1 MKDLT
6 YITYRVKNI
15 LILIC
20 TMSMMHQVAIAQV
33 SPSERQALIDLYNA
47 TDGDN
52 WSNTIVGNQP
62 WLVNEPTSLVS
73 DWFGV
78 SVVDGKIT
86 SLSLVGN
93 NLKGEIPTS
102 FGDLVSLT
110 FLNLGINRLT
120 GQLPQSIGNL
130 TSLEVL
136 QLTRNTLTGG
146 VPSSIGNLTNLI
158 QIDFSI
164 NQLTLPLPDVF
175 TNLINAK
182 TFTVERNAITGT
194 IPLSIGSMISLETL
208 ILGSNQLTGSIPS
221 ELGNLSNLTYLGLY
235 VNGLS
240 GEIPDSLGN
249 LSKLERLLLFRN
261 ALTGEVPVSLGNLSN
276 LKGLDVNS
284 NQLTGSIPNEFGSLA
299 NLEVLT
305 LSINKFSGNLP
316 QGLSSLASAD
326 ILNTL
331 VFERNNFVFSD
342 FELQFQAYNDN
353 LTTFSYLNQGQVDQI
368 ETRSVIAGQS
378 ITLTSNVLTSTNNRY
393 QWFKNNVAIPGATN
407 KDLLISNALDS
418 DAGVYHF
425 TATNNIIAD
434 LSLRRNPITLEISCG
449 VSEAEKQAL
458 IDLYNSTNGPNWT
471 SSNNWLTD
479 APVCDWTGVTVKD
492 GKVTGLYLFGG
503 GVAGPLPASIGD
515 LVHLTS
521 LTITR
526 SGGLSG
532 AIPLTIG
539 NLVNLETI
547 NLTSNQ
553 LTGEIPVEVGNL
565 TNLVSLQLARNQ
577 LSGSI
582 PSSIGNLT
590 KLISI
595 GISENRFTGD
605 IPSSIGGLTE
615 LEKFDV
621 SINQLNGSIPPELGN
636 LTGLTQLGLTRNAL
650 TGSIPVTLSNL
661 VNLTTLDLSSNAL
674 TGIIP
679 PELGTMNNLKT
690 LNLFRNQ
697 LSGSIP
703 SELGNLQ
710 NLESLNLF
718 SNGLTGEIPLS
729 FGNLSNLIVLQ
740 LYRNQLSGSIP
751 EALGNLTKLT
761 TLGLSTNQLS
771 GSVPAN
777 FGILASSDIL
787 NTLTLDRNNFVFNN
801 FETEFPV
808 YQSDL
813 TAFNYLTQGKVD
825 ETETLSVTENGSITL
840 TSTAL
845 TSGNNSYQWYKNN
858 TAIPGAT
865 SNDYIINNA
874 AATDAGVYYFTAT
887 NSVVTDLTLERN
899 PITVTVT
906 EGIADCV
913 SAEEKAALVAL
924 YNSTDGANWTNNV
937 NWLSNEPV
945 SEWAGVIVEDCK
957 VTRLFLGD
965 NNLVGVL
972 PNEIGDLINLEQL
985 HLNTNSVSSTIP
997 DQIGNLSNLKLLYL
1011 YGNEISGVLPESIG
1025 NLTNLNNLSLAS
1037 NKLEGNIPS
1046 SFSNLT
1052 NIIALSLGGN
1062 IGITGDVSFLFKLPN
1077 ISSLEVW
1084 SCNLTEEFTTDF
1096 DYVNTSL
1103 TKLIISNNG
1112 LTGVFDF
1119 GKYMPNLQNL
1129 SAQDNELNGEF
1140 SAYGFTELLNIERL
1154 YIERNQIF
1162 GSIPVGPKLENLI
1175 RLDFS
1180 ENNLEGQIPDIFTDS
1195 SLMRDFQ
1202 MNNNRFSGKLP
1213 LFGVNSLTKV
1223 YVFHN
1228 NFVYDDFQASYND
1241 AAFSYNFQAAL
1252 EAAPDQTISKGDTLT
1267 ILANERLL
1275 EDNNQYAWFKSDDG
1289 GATFVNTGITSKD
1302 YSKENVDVDDA
1313 GIYKLQ
1319 ITNLTYPGVTLA
1331 QEATSITIDLD
1342 TCGVSDAEK
1351 QALVDLYNSTDGAN
1365 WTNNTNWLT
1374 DAPVCDWYGVTV
1386 VDGKVIEL
1394 RLGNNNL
1401 VGQIPSTI
1409 QGLTS
1414 IEYLSLGLNK
1424 LNGSIP
1430 NEIGSLSN
1438 LKKLYLN
1445 SNSLAGAIPQSI
1457 GNLTNLTNFHLNDN
1471 NLTGVIPSG
1480 ITSLLKLEYLHLHEN
1495 QIEGNIPNDIG
1506 SLRNIIVLNLG
1517 YNNLE
1522 GTIPVS
1528 IGNFFKTTFI
1538 YLNNNR
1544 ITGVIPNEIGSLPR
1558 LTALNV
1564 NNNFLGG
1571 TIPPSLKEVTSFKT
1585 LSIQENNFIF
1595 EEMEAEFDGL
1605 KNKLTTFR
1613 YAPQAKV
1620 DQEEPLSL
1628 EENGTITLTS
1638 TVLTSTN
1645 NNYQWYKDGVAIS
1658 GATGKDLVITD
1669 ASETDTGV
1677 YHFLA
1682 TNSLVTDLTLERNP
1696 ITLTVT
1702 PVIDTCGVSES
1713 EKQALIDL
1721 YNSTDG
1727 ANWTNNTNWLTDAP
1741 VCDWYG
1747 ITVEND
1753 LVISINLAQNNLV
1766 GSLPYTINNISN
1778 LRALILESN
1787 KLYDDE
1793 PYDFNELQDLVTL
1806 DLSLNELEFFPTGI
1820 YNSRTLEFLHLG
1832 GNKISE
1838 NIPTEIGSLENLT
1851 FLSLESNLIPGTIP
1865 VDIVELGYLKTLNLG
1880 NNKLSGSIPTGF
1892 SQLSNLNYLDLSRNN
1907 LSDSI
1912 PSDLSELTLL
1922 QRLFLY
1928 NNNLSGEIPTNISSL
1943 INIEFLYLDNNQL
1956 SGAIPVELAN
1966 LSNLKYLR
1974 LRSNNLSGFIPAEFL
1989 QLTNLNTFLVEN
2001 NQLAGVV
2008 PDFSTLPF
2016 LNSFNF
2022 RENKFL
2028 FSDFESEHLAYRNKL
2043 SLYSYAPQAK
2053 VDQEQTIEVQLG
2065 GSVTLAT
2072 TQLTSTNNTYT
2083 WYKGTDVLIE
2093 TTLPQI
2099 TIDNITAADLGEYY
2113 FTATNSVV
2121 NDLTLTRN
2129 NITLV
2134 LGNTDPDGCDILEGV
2149 VDGSFENCLSVA
2161 GPISEENFNRTIDC
2175 SNWELTSVFP
2185 VNPLFQSSIS
2195 TWFVDGNSSNMSESQ
2210 FSEYISSSPDGG
2222 VFTSS
2227 FLEIQRRLS
2236 KGNGFKTTLNDLTIG
2251 EEYIISF
2258 YQSHGGSFDDLNGI
2272 AVFSDPQWEV
2282 NFGNESKFSNSISIR
2297 PISNITES
2305 IPWEKVELR
2314 FTATT
2319 SEQDLSF
2326 TPNVSYPDEAVFVEG
2341 ASFHLLIDGI
2351 KVIKVNGNCNEEITE
2366 QRFCSDNETPPTIG
2380 DLVSPIPNT
2389 TVTWFTGENNDEA
2402 LLPPTILANN
2412 VTYWAR
2418 SNNDPLL
2425 PRIEV
2430 KVILES
2436 GTPTGSST
2444 QTFNEIDNPTIAD
2457 LQATG
2462 SNIQWYSLES
2472 GETPLANST
2481 ALINNTSYYA
2491 AEGNSICRLQVLVTI
2506 NTSGDGDCDILDG
2519 IVDGSFQDC
2528 ALVSGSTQ
2536 LSYNNNIECSGWQP
2550 INALSSP
2557 STWIVDLSDPVSDLN
2572 PVMTSQVR
2580 QSPDRGIFASA
2591 LVTHGRGTSNLTK
2604 GQGFKTTLNNLEIGK
2619 TYTISFY
2626 QSQGGSFDTFGNT
2639 TVPNSENILAQW
2651 NVSFGSET
2659 KSSDLIPIQSISDIS
2674 VAPVWEKQEI
2684 TFVPTATQQEL
2695 SFSSFG
2701 SLINVVEN
2709 VFYYNL
2715 LIDGIKVIKQNCN
2728 PVDPLVQEFC
2738 LSDGVPTINDLESP
2752 FLNSI
2757 AWFENETGGAPLP
2770 SAMEITET
2778 VTLWAEGNST
2788 NPRVA
2793 VQIIIKEDCDGI
2805 AIQRFCIL
2813 NGEVTI
2819 GDLQSPFP
2827 GSTASWYRTELD
2839 KALILPE
2846 YVIPE
2851 SAIYWASSDENP
2863 SLPRVPVSI
2872 ILDDQVPTGDTVQ
2885 IFDEADAPTVA
2896 DLQATGLNIQWYL
2909 SENGEVTLS
2918 NDTPLLH
2925 NTYYYAANGYSKCR
2939 LRVAVKIE
2947 GVITDCNILDQ
2958 YVDGSFENCE
2968 SIASSYGHNS
2978 NVTCGQWINGKG
2990 SADTWKFPFDASH
3003 SGIADNIQP
3012 SPDNGVAAGAIA
3024 KSLNTNELESFYTN
3038 LNGLNI
3044 GETYR
3049 IEFYQSNV
3057 TGNFDTTE
3065 GLEEARWKVIFG
3077 DQIQY
3082 SAYMV
3087 VSKNPVW
3094 QKSTLEFTANTTEA
3108 RLEFN
3113 ASSADKTTSTR
3124 YVYMLIDGIKLSQ
3137 VTGGDTG
3144 CPDDIVYDTQSFCSM
3159 FEDPTVGD
3167 LLPPDGATDVLWY
3180 SSEVNGYQYSSEDI
3194 LLVGGNGI
3202 PSTDVYWAES
3212 SQFMGRKPV
3221 RVVIN
3226 EGIPTGN
3233 TLQVFDPL
3241 NNPTVANLQAI
3252 GNNVQWFA
3260 SPTSQIPLL
3269 ENVELIDGYTYYAGH
3284 NGLDCRLVVEV
3295 EIKLNSPDVNG
3306 IQILC
3311 ASDLPTIGDLVA
3323 IPSDPSYTINWYDSI
3338 DAVTPLSEDTQ
3349 IVNSRFYYVSQVT
3362 SNGSISDRISV
3373 YVSLISV
3380 SAPIGA
3386 SEQTIY
3392 TNDGATV
3399 RNLVA
3404 LGNGVLWY
3412 DSDGIQLSLDEPLE
3426 DGGIYYA
3433 DQANISGTCRS
3444 IDRLAVRVR
3453 ILPELPPQYFSC
3465 EKFRPQPGD
3474 KYVVSG
3480 WVRENGV
3487 TIASTE
3493 TKSYSEISELFAKL
3507 LNELKDIIVTQTPV
3521 PPVYIPSPEDR
3532 TYDALVPYIKTTGI
3546 DNLTI
3551 YNLKPVK
3558 EDQDGFVRTVGFSFS
3573 FDEEGETTFTYKTP
3587 LNGFTSN
3594 NIYYSFPIIG
3604 NEDAISIDFT
3614 GLQTCT
3620 EGLCVN
3626 TNFVYNT
3633 VIVIIP
3639 ISINYPQSIPVDNV
3653 LKESVDFN
3661 TYTPD
3666 PDYQAMTYANSLLKI
3681 TYTDREGVELEDDGS
3696 VSFRPKGNIVDG
3708 WQRISTDFRI
3718 PDNAEFMTIS
3728 LQSEDTNLNVYFDDI
3743 RFHPFNSNM
3752 KTFVYDPETQRL
3764 QSELDENNYATFY
3777 EYDKEGGLIRVK
3789 KETERGV
3796 YTIQETRSGNSKLN
3810 NN

>member
-52 WSNTIVGNQP
+52 WSNTIAGNQP
-62 WLVNEPTSLVS
+62 WLVNDPTSLVS

-194 IPLSIGSMISLETL
+194 IPPSIGSMISLETL

-342 FELQFQAYNDN
+342 FELQFRAYNDN

-368 ETRSVIAGQS
+368 ETRSVVAGQS

-407 KDLLISNALDS
+407 KDLVISNALDS

-553 LTGEIPVEVGNL
+553 LTGEIPVEIGNL

-674 TGIIP
+674 TGVIP
-679 PELGTMNNLKT
+679 SELGTMNNLKT

-718 SNGLTGEIPLS
+718 SNGLTGAIPLS

-771 GSVPAN
+771 GSVPPN

-813 TAFNYLTQGKVD
+813 IAFNYLTQAKVD
-825 ETETLSVTENGSITL
+825 EIETLSVTENASITL
-840 TSTAL
+840 TSTEL

-1319 ITNLTYPGVTLA
+1319 ITNPTYPGVTLA

-1386 VDGKVIEL
+1386 ENRKITKLEL
-1394 RLGNNNL
+1394 VKNNL
-1401 VGQIPSTI
+1401 SGTISNRIGDLPSLTILNLSNNSLIGEIPI
-1409 QGLTS
+1409 
-1414 IEYLSLGLNK
+1414 
-1424 LNGSIP
+1424 
-1430 NEIGSLSN
+1430 EIGSLTDLNQLN
-1438 LKKLYLN
+1438 LSINEISGSIPFSIGSLNNLTYLSLL
-1445 SNSLAGAIPQSI
+1445 SNSLTGQIPLEM
-1457 GNLTNLTNFHLNDN
+1457 GNLSNLTILYLGRNQ
-1471 NLTGVIPSG
+1471 LT
-1480 ITSLLKLEYLHLHEN
+1480 
-1495 QIEGNIPNDIG
+1495 GNIPSELGNLRSLQYLGLIGNQLTGSIPPQLGQISGLLDITLSNNQLSG
-1506 SLRNIIVLNLG
+1506 DIPAELGNLSLLQILNLG
-1517 YNNLE
+1517 YNQFT
-1522 GTIPVS
+1522 GSIPVELENL
-1528 IGNFFKTTFI
+1528 INLRELI
-1538 YLNNNR
+1538 LR
-1544 ITGVIPNEIGSLPR
+1544 
-1558 LTALNV
+1558 
-1564 NNNFLGG
+1564 NNNFEGQLPLGLDQLNDLRIIYIENNKFQG
-1571 TIPPSLKEVTSFKT
+1571 IIPFQIINLPYIFRFYIQNNGYVFNEIEVEYDE
-1585 LSIQENNFIF
+1585 IQARLGNNFI
-1595 EEMEAEFDGL
+1595 
-1605 KNKLTTFR
+1605 
-1613 YAPQAKV
+1613 YAPQADV
-1620 DQEEPLSL
+1620 DQEE
-1628 EENGTITLTS
+1628 
-1638 TVLTSTN
+1638 
-1645 NNYQWYKDGVAIS
+1645 
-1658 GATGKDLVITD
+1658 
-1669 ASETDTGV
+1669 
-1677 YHFLA
+1677 
-1682 TNSLVTDLTLERNP
+1682 
-1696 ITLTVT
+1696 
-1702 PVIDTCGVSES
+1702 
-1713 EKQALIDL
+1713 
-1721 YNSTDG
+1721 
-1727 ANWTNNTNWLTDAP
+1727 
-1741 VCDWYG
+1741 
-1747 ITVEND
+1747 
-1753 LVISINLAQNNLV
+1753 
-1766 GSLPYTINNISN
+1766 
-1778 LRALILESN
+1778 
-1787 KLYDDE
+1787 
-1793 PYDFNELQDLVTL
+1793 
-1806 DLSLNELEFFPTGI
+1806 
-1820 YNSRTLEFLHLG
+1820 
-1832 GNKISE
+1832 
-1838 NIPTEIGSLENLT
+1838 
-1851 FLSLESNLIPGTIP
+1851 
-1865 VDIVELGYLKTLNLG
+1865 
-1880 NNKLSGSIPTGF
+1880 
-1892 SQLSNLNYLDLSRNN
+1892 
-1907 LSDSI
+1907 
-1912 PSDLSELTLL
+1912 
-1922 QRLFLY
+1922 
-1928 NNNLSGEIPTNISSL
+1928 
-1943 INIEFLYLDNNQL
+1943 
-1956 SGAIPVELAN
+1956 
-1966 LSNLKYLR
+1966 
-1974 LRSNNLSGFIPAEFL
+1974 
-1989 QLTNLNTFLVEN
+1989 
-2001 NQLAGVV
+2001 
-2008 PDFSTLPF
+2008 
-2016 LNSFNF
+2016 
-2022 RENKFL
+2022 
-2028 FSDFESEHLAYRNKL
+2028 
-2043 SLYSYAPQAK
+2043 
-2053 VDQEQTIEVQLG
+2053 TIEVQLG

-2195 TWFVDGNSSNMSESQ
+2195 TWFVDGNSSNMPESQ

-2626 QSQGGSFDTFGNT
+2626 QSQGGSFDIFGNT

-2872 ILDDQVPTGDTVQ
+2872 ILNDQVPTGDTVQ

-3212 SQFMGRKPV
+3212 SQFTGRKPV
-3221 RVVIN
+3221 SVVIN

-3594 NIYYSFPIIG
+3594 NIYYSFPIVG